1 MSDSLP
7 PPPDS
12 PSPHDSLIE
21 MFRTALGDPKRACV
35 LPDVLD
41 RTPLVQAA
49 ECVLRTN
56 PSFLFRGTFTEVE
69 LLMATVLGLFQRTRP
84 AREPFDPAAFTNF
97 FCQALVMPERD
108 GVSLMV
114 LPRVLRKFELLEL
127 VSSQVVRPYVAE
139 SIEPRVLR
147 TRFSSR
153 VLADLVQY
161 HGAAARDGLLDAI
174 AASIQ
179 TEFRCEALAATL
191 HAPAIDAPAGAA
203 YAELLLDAVV
213 RLRPYVPEGVQPHYW
228 CAVGPDHPGLLPP
241 KSYLPSRATASAPDR
256 STLHELRFARVRA
269 EPLVVALFT
278 EPLFPANTLVV
289 GWSDPVKN
297 VASIDWQIGTLLTT
311 RGPYFSTQG
320 RFIPH
325 TDRLVRYAFPS
336 VG

>member
-1 MSDSLP
+1 
-7 PPPDS
+7 
-12 PSPHDSLIE
+12 
-21 MFRTALGDPKRACV
+21 MFRTALGDPKRARV

-69 LLMATVLGLFQRTRP
+69 LLMATVLGLFQRTRR

-97 FCQALVMPERD
+97 FCQALVMPEGD

-114 LPRVLRKFELLEL
+114 LPRVLREFELLEL

-153 VLADLVQY
+153 VLADLGQY

-213 RLRPYVPEGVQPHYW
+213 RLRPYVPEGIRPHYW
-228 CAVGPDHPGLLPP
+228 CAVGSDHPGLLPP
-241 KSYLPSRATASAPDR
+241 KSYLPSRSTASNR

-269 EPLVVALFT
+269 EPLAVALFT

-297 VASIDWQIGTLLTT
+297 VASIDWQIGTLLSADTS
-311 RGPYFSTQG
+311 RFSTQG

-336 VG
+336 EG